1 MDERSQKNIL
11 TRFIRYVTVKHLS
24 YTKING
30 VNDLY
35 IIIHKIN
42 GWIEESIMKTIVG
55 KYIEG
60 NILRQFLLMKVET
73 FEKEEELENN
83 IRDLLKTKTNNLI
96 QMMIYHKRK
105 RQSFII

>member
-55 KYIEG
+55 KCIEG
-60 NILRQFLLMKVET
+60 NILPQFLLMKVET
-73 FEKEEELENN
+73 FEKEEEL
-83 IRDLLKTKTNNLI
+83 
-96 QMMIYHKRK
+96 
-105 RQSFII
+105 